1 MLVPFTII
9 ASMTI
14 ILIVIW
20 VQYMDNLPKNFDE
33 DYCKYNHY
41 RIYQVDEINYGSYY
55 VVEVMKYKLLGIF
68 PVWQMIYDQ
77 VDRQTGYRII
87 KRFSTIE
94 NAKKCGDSFYAKYL
108 ATMPDKVVS
117 KKTLVD
123 KK

>member
-9 ASMTI
+9 ASVTI

-41 RIYQVDEINYGSYY
+41 RIYQVDEIDCSYY
-55 VVEVMKYKLLGIF
+55 IVKIMKYKLLGIF
-68 PVWQMIYDQ
+68 PMWQMIYDM
-77 VDRQTGYRII
+77 VDRQTGCCII

-94 NAKKCGDSFYAKYL
+94 NAKNAVITFMLNILLQCQIKLYL
-108 ATMPDKVVS
+108 RKH
-117 KKTLVD
+117 
-123 KK
+123 